1 MRCYFLG
8 SSWSF
13 SAIAEALWSLN
24 SKYSNALSEGSE
36 DSKVIRV
43 EYVKK
48 TGERL
53 EALIRVIY
61 KSRLGKR
68 WSDSY
73 VLTFTQLDSGTMVT
87 AKRISGIGRVDPDFI
102 VECLIT
108 GLITKRT

>member
-1 MRCYFLG
+1 MRCYFLS

-13 SAIAEALWSLN
+13 AAISEALRSLD
-24 SKYSNALSEGSE
+24 SKYLNALLEGDE
-36 DSKVIRV
+36 DVKVIKV

-48 TGERL
+48 TGEQL
-53 EALIRVIY
+53 EALIRVAY
-61 KSRLGKR
+61 KSKLGKR

-102 VECLIT
+102 LECLIT
-108 GLITKRT
+108 SLIAKRT